1 MRTHTNAHTYKRA
14 HAWQD
19 QPMLQN
25 AEHTQHHR
33 STCLVSACS
42 TALCCVAVLCCVVLC
57 CVVVCC
63 SVVWC
68 VVLLGHS
75 EKKDEGK
82 KHTVGLEVAGGEAYV
97 KTPLSSR
104 SLWFV
109 FTCLFFASRCS
120 RHCGQRTCTHTH
132 THTHTNERASE
143 KGGRRTIVPLN
154 RILGACGVPHASQYL
169 GWYWCCRPGDEDE
182 EDRDADDDDDDDDD
196 DVAPCAEYEDTT

>member
-1 MRTHTNAHTYKRA
+1 MTSDKRRTVWVSRLATACGIPQIDQSVQRHPATHIHMRTHTNAHTYKRA

-132 THTHTNERASE
+132 THTRTSERAR
-143 KGGRRTIVPLN
+143 KGEDVPLF
-154 RILGACGVPHASQYL
+154 P
-169 GWYWCCRPGDEDE
+169 
-182 EDRDADDDDDDDDD
+182 
-196 DVAPCAEYEDTT
+196 